1 MHTRAT
7 QLHAVQERK
16 RGSSGE
22 KNKLA
27 TSLSLSLAICFSVS
41 LTHSLTSTQCVV
53 TPKYGED
60 MLKHTPLK
68 TRTFIHT
75 GHTVWKQGVLYEA
88 SVNWT

>member
-41 LTHSLTSTQCVV
+41 LTHTHSLTSTQCVV

-60 MLKHTPLK
+60 MLELTPLK
-68 TRTFIHT
+68 TCTFIHT
-75 GHTVWKQGVLYEA
+75 GHTV
-88 SVNWT
+88 